1 MFFGLCN
8 SPATFQ
14 AYMNQTFAQELNEGW
29 LIVYMDDLLIF
40 SSSIAEHQKRTRQIL
55 AKLRQEKLFLKP
67 EKCVFDTQEVEYLGM
82 IIKPGQVAMDQ
93 AKLTGIKDWPR
104 PTSLTQVRSFLGFC
118 NFYRHFVPHY
128 SDIARPLI
136 NLTKKGVPFTWSPT
150 CTDAFEQ
157 LKGIFTSSPIL
168 HNPNPEKQFT
178 IATDASL
185 TATGGVL
192 LQTDENGAYR
202 PCGYLSQSFSPAE

>member
-14 AYMNQTFAQELNEGW
+14 AYMNQAFAQELNEGW

-40 SSSIAEHQKRTRQIL
+40 SSSLNEHQKCTRQIL
-55 AKLRQEKLFLKP
+55 EKLRQEKLFLKP

-93 AKLTGIKDWPR
+93 AKLTGIKDWPQ
-104 PTSLTQVRSFLGFC
+104 PTLLTQVRSFLGFC

-128 SDIARPLI
+128 SNIARPFI
-136 NLTKKGVPFTWSPT
+136 DLTKKGVPFAWSPT
-150 CTDAFEQ
+150 CNNAFEQ
-157 LKGIFTSSPIL
+157 LKGIFTSSPVL
-168 HNPNPEKQFT
+168 RNLNPEKQFA

-185 TATGGVL
+185 AATGGVL
-192 LQTDENGAYR
+192 LQTDENGAYH
-202 PCGYLSQSFSPAE
+202 PCRYLSQSFSPAE